1 MLNPACL
8 FCALCRI
15 ILTYLVLPFILLFV
29 ALGIG
34 IKTNQFINHW
44 WFSFL
49 FTKILEPLFGNKF
62 DSVREKVFKGI
73 QLQKSHDSELR
84 KKNAIR
90 VLEIGTGNGPN
101 FQYYPEN
108 VHYISVDPNA
118 TFMPMLKKNQDK
130 YKGIV
135 VEKILS
141 VMGENMDE
149 IPDDSIDAVVI
160 THVLCSVI
168 DQSVVLKQI
177 YRVLAKVNFDR
188 KAFT

>member
-15 ILTYLVLPFILLFV
+15 ILTYIVLPFILLFV